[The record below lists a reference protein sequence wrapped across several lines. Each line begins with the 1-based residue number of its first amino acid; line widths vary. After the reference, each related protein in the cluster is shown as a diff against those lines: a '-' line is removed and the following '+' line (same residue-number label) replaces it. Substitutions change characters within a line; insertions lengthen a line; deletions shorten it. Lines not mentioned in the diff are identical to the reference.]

1 MTTASDIQS
10 GIGGAR
16 AVLDIA
22 KGIRSLESEASI
34 NEAVIDIQRHAI
46 EAQQA
51 LFAAQEAIGEKT
63 RRIDQLEQENARL
76 KSWSEDRATYELA
89 DTGQGAL
96 AYRSISPD
104 QKGVAPWLCPNCFEE
119 GRKSILQPERYSV
132 GRTETLLCHR
142 CHLELLVEGQRREG
156 QPRPTGKRY

>member
-1 MTTASDIQS
+1 MTMASDIQS

-22 KGIRSLESEASI
+22 KSLRSLESEASI

-51 LFAAQEAIGEKT
+51 LFAAQEVIGEKT
-63 RRIDQLEQENARL
+63 RQIEHLEQENARL
-76 KSWSEDRATYELA
+76 RSWTEDKAAYELA

-96 AYRSISPD
+96 AYRSVSPAAA
-104 QKGVAPWLCPNCFEE
+104 GVAPWLCPNCFDE

-142 CHLELLVEGQRREG
+142 CHLELLVEGHRREG
-156 QPRPTGKRY
+156 QPRPTGKHY